1 MIVTFCGHSDF
12 IATKEH
18 ENRILSILEK
28 EVGNETAELFLGEY
42 GSFDKFA
49 YQCAK
54 KYKAL
59 HSNVA
64 LVYVT
69 PYFENINDDIKNR
82 YDRIIYPEIE
92 KIPKRLAIIFRN
104 RYMIEQSDVVIS
116 YVKREYGGAYKTY
129 SFAKKKGKIIYNL
142 K

>member
-28 EVGNETAELFLGEY
+28 EVGNETAELFLVEY
-42 GSFDKFA
+42 GNFDKFA

-69 PYFENINDDIKNR
+69 PYLENINDDIKNR
-82 YDRIIYPEIE
+82 YDRIIYSEIE
-92 KIPKRLAIIFRN
+92 KIPKKLAIIYRN
-104 RYMIEQSDVVIS
+104 RYMIEQSNVVIS